1 MSDNRTLAQ
10 FFFEHGFFDC
20 YAEALARNDAKP
32 FAVPD
37 DRGMEL
43 LWKRHPNGI
52 DSEELADFHS
62 KAALANAADDLL
74 ASLLHLRAFWKPGSN
89 HDTQE
94 VQLALAA
101 ADAAIAKA
109 LGRTPNEIGEE
120 G

>member
-1 MSDNRTLAQ
+1 MADNRTLAQ

-52 DSEELADFHS
+52 DSKDLADFNS
-62 KAALANAADDLL
+62 KVALANAAPDMLAALEKYADQLCEGWCEKSPECANFDDCGGCEARRIAWK
-74 ASLLHLRAFWKPGSN
+74 ASL
-89 HDTQE
+89 
-94 VQLALAA
+94 
-101 ADAAIAKA
+101 
-109 LGRTPNEIGEE
+109 
-120 G
+120 